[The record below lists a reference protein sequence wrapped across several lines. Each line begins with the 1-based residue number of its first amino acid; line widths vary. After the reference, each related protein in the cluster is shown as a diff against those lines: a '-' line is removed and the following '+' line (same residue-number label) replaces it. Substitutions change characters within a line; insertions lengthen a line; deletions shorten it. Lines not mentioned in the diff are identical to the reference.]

1 MTLRIPMTLLSI
13 ALIGAF
19 ADSAQAGS
27 GKSSKTFNEQKIVLS
42 LAAMS
47 DTHVDLN
54 NANSVKFI
62 NALNQ
67 LKAKA
72 AENDPDGIDGVMIA
86 GDLINYGA
94 NHNQMKIFKK
104 DYESVFD
111 PLKVPLVYT
120 IGNHDPG
127 TQYSWFPDTPQVV
140 GYIRDILGPDYFK
153 TDLDNDNRVKYE
165 CRHCV
170 IGNYH
175 ILCVTP
181 DGIGPITY
189 DPEVLKWLDEQLAAI
204 TKAEPE
210 KYVIVVT
217 HPMIYDTVYGSLLST
232 TDKWPWSFPRYN
244 WYWSTT
250 ELTPILDKYPQAV
263 TFSGHLHFPL
273 NDPRSVWQGQFTAFG
288 CGSVKYMSVEA
299 GGYENMSGTDVMKDS
314 DKFSQGLLIQFDA
327 NGNMRATRMDFYN
340 NSTIGKPWQM
350 FHPVKNLS
358 HLKAYS
364 NSVRKSANKAPVLT
378 KLTVETGS
386 NVFVKFAAGT
396 DDEFV
401 HHYIMTVS
409 KDGKVVAA
417 KKILTDFYLHPQPS
431 QMKTEWSQPLGTMDP
446 GKYTVSL
453 TAYDSW
459 DAASN
464 TLKSEF
470 NVSNK

>member
-1 MTLRIPMTLLSI
+1 MTLLSF
-13 ALIGAF
+13 ALIAAF

-27 GKSSKTFNEQKIVLS
+27 GKGSKTFNEQRIVLS
-42 LAAMS
+42 LAAIS

-54 NANSVKFI
+54 KANSTKFI

-67 LKAKA
+67 LKEKA
-72 AENDPDGIDGVMIA
+72 AENDADGLDGVMIA
-86 GDLINYGA
+86 GDFINNGA

-111 PLKVPLVYT
+111 PLKVPMVYT

-127 TQYSWFPDTPQVV
+127 TQYSWYPYTPETVSF
-140 GYIRDILGPDYFK
+140 IRDILGADYFK
-153 TDLDNDNRVKYE
+153 TDLDNDVRVKYE
-165 CRHCV
+165 CRHCI

-181 DGIGPITY
+181 DGIAPITY
-189 DPEVLKWLDEQLAAI
+189 APEVLEWLDKQLAAI

-210 KYVIVVT
+210 KYVLVVT

-273 NDPRSVWQGQFTAFG
+273 NDPRSVWQGRFTAFG
-288 CGSVKYMSVEA
+288 CGSVKYMSIEA
-299 GGYENMSGTDVMKDS
+299 GGYENMSGTDTMKDG

-327 NGNMRATRMDFYN
+327 NGNMRAIRMDFYN
-340 NSTIGKPWQM
+340 KSTIGNPWQLS
-350 FHPVKNLS
+350 HPVKNLS

-364 NSVRKSANKAPVLT
+364 TAVRKSANKAPVLT
-378 KLTVETGS
+378 KMTVESGS
-386 NVFVKFAAGT
+386 NVSVKFAAGT

-401 HHYIMTVS
+401 HHYILIVS
-409 KDGKVVAA
+409 QEGKVVAT
-417 KKILTDFYLHPQPS
+417 KKILTDFYLHPLPS
-431 QMKTEWSQPLGTMDP
+431 EMKAEWTQPLGTMTP

-464 TLKSEF
+464 TLKSDF
-470 NVSNK
+470 TVSN

>member
-1 MTLRIPMTLLSI
+1 
-13 ALIGAF
+13 
-19 ADSAQAGS
+19 
-27 GKSSKTFNEQKIVLS
+27 
-42 LAAMS
+42 
-47 DTHVDLN
+47 
-54 NANSVKFI
+54 
-62 NALNQ
+62 
-67 LKAKA
+67 
-72 AENDPDGIDGVMIA
+72 
-86 GDLINYGA
+86 
-94 NHNQMKIFKK
+94 
-104 DYESVFD
+104 
-111 PLKVPLVYT
+111 LV
-120 IGNHDPG
+120 
-127 TQYSWFPDTPQVV
+127 
-140 GYIRDILGPDYFK
+140 
-153 TDLDNDNRVKYE
+153 DNRVD
-165 CRHCV
+165 
-170 IGNYH
+170 
-175 ILCVTP
+175 P
-181 DGIGPITY
+181 DFGQISSGC
-189 DPEVLKWLDEQLAAI
+189 DFQRASA
-204 TKAEPE
+204 
-210 KYVIVVT
+210 
-217 HPMIYDTVYGSLLST
+217 
-232 TDKWPWSFPRYN
+232 
-244 WYWSTT
+244 
-250 ELTPILDKYPQAV
+250 
-263 TFSGHLHFPL
+263 FSAL
-273 NDPRSVWQGQFTAFG
+273 NDPRSVWQGRFTAFG